1 MVVVAVAVVV
11 AIIIIICVVVHNL
24 VPGERPA
31 TFSVVLLL
39 SSSLSMSDG
48 LVAVK
53 FKLVG
58 VFVVAT
64 LCNCCDASVGL
75 NVVAVPATL

>member
-1 MVVVAVAVVV
+1 MVVVAVPVVV

-53 FKLVG
+53 F
-58 VFVVAT
+58 
-64 LCNCCDASVGL
+64 
-75 NVVAVPATL
+75 